1 MTSRPVI
8 ISVVLHIA
16 MAVLF
21 AVGLPSIKRKL
32 PEEQPIIAMEIVQT
46 VPISNLVEG
55 SKASTAKKAQEPA
68 KRKNTPPPP
77 PPPKA
82 APKVKPVKP
91 VAEVKPKPAP
101 APKAPDKT
109 AEILPEKLKSK
120 PKVKPKPTP
129 VKAPTKPKTK
139 PKRAET
145 AKAPTKLPKAPPR
158 RENKMA
164 KASNKKKK
172 QAQALT
178 GVMQNLAKA
187 KQINEDAEKKR
198 RAKERKI
205 AAEKVSKT
213 LTATTGNALK
223 APKAPV
229 IAPMGPSDFDR
240 LRAHLSKCWD
250 LPVGSAGADTLI
262 VDIIVTSDRDGTVLS
277 AEIKDKTRYKTD
289 RAFKAAAAEA
299 QRATLECSPLPL
311 PPEKYDQWK
320 SFVFAFDP
328 RSLSR

>member
-8 ISVVLHIA
+8 ISIVLHIA

-46 VPISNLVEG
+46 VPISNLTEG

-77 PPPKA
+77 PPKA
-82 APKVKPVKP
+82 APKSKPAKT
-91 VAEVKPKPAP
+91 VAKVKPKPVP
-101 APKAPDKT
+101 APKVPDKA
-109 AEILPEKLKSK
+109 AEIIPDKSKPK
-120 PKVKPKPTP
+120 PKVKPKLVPVKTPTP
-129 VKAPTKPKTK
+129 PKKK
-139 PKRAET
+139 PKRAQT
-145 AKAPTKLPKAPPR
+145 ATTPTKLPKAPPR
-158 RENKMA
+158 RENKLA
-164 KASNKKKK
+164 KASKQKKK

-187 KQINEDAEKKR
+187 KQVNEDAEKKR
-198 RAKERKI
+198 RAQERKK
-205 AAEKVSKT
+205 AAEKVNKT

-277 AEIKDKTRYKTD
+277 AEIKDKTRYKID

>member
-8 ISVVLHIA
+8 ISIVLHIA

-46 VPISNLVEG
+46 VPISNLTEG

-77 PPPKA
+77 PPKA
-82 APKVKPVKP
+82 APKSKPAKT
-91 VAEVKPKPAP
+91 VAKVKPKPVP
-101 APKAPDKT
+101 APKVPDKA
-109 AEILPEKLKSK
+109 AEIIPDKSKPK
-120 PKVKPKPTP
+120 PKVKPKLVPVKTPTP
-129 VKAPTKPKTK
+129 PKKK
-139 PKRAET
+139 PKRAQT
-145 AKAPTKLPKAPPR
+145 ATTPTKLPKAPPR
-158 RENKMA
+158 RENKLA
-164 KASNKKKK
+164 KASKQKKK

-187 KQINEDAEKKR
+187 KQVNEDDEKKR
-198 RAKERKI
+198 RAQERKK
-205 AAEKVSKT
+205 AAEKVNKT

-262 VDIIVTSDRDGTVLS
+262 VDIILTSDRDGTVLS
-277 AEIKDKTRYKTD
+277 AEIKDKTRYKID

>member
-8 ISVVLHIA
+8 ISIVLHTAI
-16 MAVLF
+16 AVLF

-32 PEEQPIIAMEIVQT
+32 PDEQPIIAMEIVQT
-46 VPISNLVEG
+46 VPISNLTEG

-82 APKVKPVKP
+82 APKSKPAKT
-91 VAEVKPKPAP
+91 VAKVKPKPVT
-101 APKAPDKT
+101 APKAPDKA
-109 AEILPEKLKSK
+109 AEIIPEKSK
-120 PKVKPKPTP
+120 PKPKIKPKSVPVKTPTP
-129 VKAPTKPKTK
+129 PKKK
-139 PKRAET
+139 PKRAQT
-145 AKAPTKLPKAPPR
+145 ASVPTKLPKAPPR
-158 RENKMA
+158 RENKLA
-164 KASNKKKK
+164 KANKIKKK

-187 KQINEDAEKKR
+187 KQINKDAEKKR
-198 RAKERKI
+198 RAQERKE
-205 AAEKVSKT
+205 AADKVNKT

-229 IAPMGPSDFDR
+229 IAPMGASDFDR

-262 VDIIVTSDRDGTVLS
+262 VDIIVTSDMDGKVLS
-277 AEIKDKTRYKTD
+277 AEIKDKTRYKID

-320 SFVFAFDP
+320 SFIFAFDP

>member
-1 MTSRPVI
+1 MT
-8 ISVVLHIA
+8 H
-16 MAVLF
+16 
-21 AVGLPSIKRKL
+21 
-32 PEEQPIIAMEIVQT
+32 
-46 VPISNLVEG
+46 
-55 SKASTAKKAQEPA
+55 
-68 KRKNTPPPP
+68 
-77 PPPKA
+77 
-82 APKVKPVKP
+82 
-91 VAEVKPKPAP
+91 
-101 APKAPDKT
+101 
-109 AEILPEKLKSK
+109 
-120 PKVKPKPTP
+120 
-129 VKAPTKPKTK
+129 
-139 PKRAET
+139 PKRAQT
-145 AKAPTKLPKAPPR
+145 ASVPTKLPKAPPR
-158 RENKMA
+158 RENKLA
-164 KASNKKKK
+164 KANKIKKK

-187 KQINEDAEKKR
+187 KQINKDAEKKR
-198 RAKERKI
+198 RAQERKE
-205 AAEKVSKT
+205 AADKVNKT

-229 IAPMGPSDFDR
+229 IAPMGASDFDR

-262 VDIIVTSDRDGTVLS
+262 VDIIVTSDMDGKVLS
-277 AEIKDKTRYKTD
+277 AEIKDKTRYKID

>member
-8 ISVVLHIA
+8 ISIVLHIA

-46 VPISNLVEG
+46 VPISNLTEG

-77 PPPKA
+77 PPKA
-82 APKVKPVKP
+82 APKSKPAKT
-91 VAEVKPKPAP
+91 VAKVKPKPVP
-101 APKAPDKT
+101 APKVPDKA
-109 AEILPEKLKSK
+109 AEIIPDKSKPK
-120 PKVKPKPTP
+120 PKVKPKLAPVKTPTP
-129 VKAPTKPKTK
+129 PKKK
-139 PKRAET
+139 PKRAQT
-145 AKAPTKLPKAPPR
+145 ATTPTKLPKAPPR
-158 RENKMA
+158 RDNKMA
-164 KASNKKKK
+164 KASKQKKK

-187 KQINEDAEKKR
+187 KQVNEDAEKKR
-198 RAKERKI
+198 RAQERKK
-205 AAEKVSKT
+205 AAEKVNKT

-277 AEIKDKTRYKTD
+277 AEIKDKTRYKID

>member
-8 ISVVLHIA
+8 ISIVLHIA

-46 VPISNLVEG
+46 VPISNLTEG

-68 KRKNTPPPP
+68 KRKNTPSP

-82 APKVKPVKP
+82 APKSKPAKT
-91 VAEVKPKPAP
+91 VAKVKPKPVP
-101 APKAPDKT
+101 ALKVPDKA
-109 AEILPEKLKSK
+109 AEIIPDKSKPK
-120 PKVKPKPTP
+120 PKVKPKLAPVKTPTP
-129 VKAPTKPKTK
+129 PKKK
-139 PKRAET
+139 PKRAQT
-145 AKAPTKLPKAPPR
+145 ATTPTKLPKAPPR
-158 RENKMA
+158 RENKLA
-164 KASNKKKK
+164 KASKQKKK

-187 KQINEDAEKKR
+187 KQVNEDAEKKR
-198 RAKERKI
+198 RAQERKK
-205 AAEKVSKT
+205 AAEKVNKT

-277 AEIKDKTRYKTD
+277 AEIKDKTRYKID

>member
-8 ISVVLHIA
+8 ISIVLHIA

-46 VPISNLVEG
+46 VPISNLTEG

-68 KRKNTPPPP
+68 KRKNTPSP

-82 APKVKPVKP
+82 APKSKPAKT
-91 VAEVKPKPAP
+91 VAKVKPKPVP
-101 APKAPDKT
+101 APKVPDKA
-109 AEILPEKLKSK
+109 AEIIPDKSKPK
-120 PKVKPKPTP
+120 PKVKPKLVPVKTPTP
-129 VKAPTKPKTK
+129 PKKK
-139 PKRAET
+139 PKRAQT
-145 AKAPTKLPKAPPR
+145 ATTPTKLPKAPPR
-158 RENKMA
+158 RENKLA
-164 KASNKKKK
+164 KASKQKKK

-187 KQINEDAEKKR
+187 KQVNEDAEKKR
-198 RAKERKI
+198 RAQERKK
-205 AAEKVSKT
+205 AAEKVNKT

-277 AEIKDKTRYKTD
+277 AEIKDKTRYKID

>member
-1 MTSRPVI
+1 MTSHPVI
-8 ISVVLHIA
+8 ISIVLHIA

-46 VPISNLVEG
+46 VPISNLTEG

-77 PPPKA
+77 PPKA
-82 APKVKPVKP
+82 APKSKPAKT
-91 VAEVKPKPAP
+91 VAKVKPKPVP
-101 APKAPDKT
+101 ALKVPDKA
-109 AEILPEKLKSK
+109 AEIIPDKSKPK
-120 PKVKPKPTP
+120 PKVKPKLAPVKTPTP
-129 VKAPTKPKTK
+129 PKKK
-139 PKRAET
+139 PKRAQT
-145 AKAPTKLPKAPPR
+145 ATTPTKLPKAPPR
-158 RENKMA
+158 RENKLA
-164 KASNKKKK
+164 KASKQKKK

-187 KQINEDAEKKR
+187 KQVNEDAEKKR
-198 RAKERKI
+198 RAQERKK
-205 AAEKVSKT
+205 AAEKVNKT
-213 LTATTGNALK
+213 LTAKTGNALK

-277 AEIKDKTRYKTD
+277 AEIKDKTRYKID

>member
-8 ISVVLHIA
+8 ISIVLHIA

-46 VPISNLVEG
+46 VPISNLTEG

-77 PPPKA
+77 PPKA
-82 APKVKPVKP
+82 APKSKPAKT
-91 VAEVKPKPAP
+91 VAKVKPKPVP
-101 APKAPDKT
+101 APKVPDKA
-109 AEILPEKLKSK
+109 AEIIPDKSKPK
-120 PKVKPKPTP
+120 PKVKPKLAPVKTPTP
-129 VKAPTKPKTK
+129 PKKK
-139 PKRAET
+139 PKRAQT
-145 AKAPTKLPKAPPR
+145 ATTPTKLPKAPPR

-164 KASNKKKK
+164 KASKQKKK

-187 KQINEDAEKKR
+187 KQVNEDAEKKR
-198 RAKERKI
+198 RAQERKK
-205 AAEKVSKT
+205 AAEKVNKT

-277 AEIKDKTRYKTD
+277 AEIKDKTRYKID

>member
-8 ISVVLHIA
+8 ISIVLHTAI
-16 MAVLF
+16 AVLF

-32 PEEQPIIAMEIVQT
+32 PDEQPIIAMEIVQT
-46 VPISNLVEG
+46 VPISNLTEG

-82 APKVKPVKP
+82 APKSKSAKT
-91 VAEVKPKPAP
+91 VAKVKPKPVT
-101 APKAPDKT
+101 APKAPDKA
-109 AEILPEKLKSK
+109 AEIIPEKSK
-120 PKVKPKPTP
+120 PKPKIKPKSVPVKTPTP
-129 VKAPTKPKTK
+129 PKKK
-139 PKRAET
+139 PKRAQT
-145 AKAPTKLPKAPPR
+145 ASVPTKLPKAPPR
-158 RENKMA
+158 RENKLA
-164 KASNKKKK
+164 KANKIKKK

-187 KQINEDAEKKR
+187 KQINKDAEKKR
-198 RAKERKI
+198 RAQERKE
-205 AAEKVSKT
+205 AADKVNKT

-229 IAPMGPSDFDR
+229 IAPMGASDFDR

-262 VDIIVTSDRDGTVLS
+262 VDIIVTSDMDGKVLS
-277 AEIKDKTRYKTD
+277 AEIKDKTRYKID

-320 SFVFAFDP
+320 SFIFAFDP

>member
-1 MTSRPVI
+1 
-8 ISVVLHIA
+8 

-46 VPISNLVEG
+46 VPISNLTEG

-77 PPPKA
+77 PPKA
-82 APKVKPVKP
+82 APKSKPAKT
-91 VAEVKPKPAP
+91 VAKVKPKPVP
-101 APKAPDKT
+101 APKVPDKA
-109 AEILPEKLKSK
+109 AEIIPDKSKPK
-120 PKVKPKPTP
+120 PKVKPKLAPVKTPTP
-129 VKAPTKPKTK
+129 PKKK
-139 PKRAET
+139 PKRAQT
-145 AKAPTKLPKAPPR
+145 ATTPTKLPKAPPR
-158 RENKMA
+158 RENKLA
-164 KASNKKKK
+164 KASKQKKK

-187 KQINEDAEKKR
+187 KQVNEDAEKKR
-198 RAKERKI
+198 RAQERKK
-205 AAEKVSKT
+205 AAEKVNKT

-277 AEIKDKTRYKTD
+277 AEIKDKTRYKID

>member
-8 ISVVLHIA
+8 ISIVLHIT

-46 VPISNLVEG
+46 VPISNLTEG

-77 PPPKA
+77 PPKA
-82 APKVKPVKP
+82 APKS
-91 VAEVKPKPAP
+91 KPA
-101 APKAPDKT
+101 KT
-109 AEILPEKLKSK
+109 VA
-120 PKVKPKPTP
+120 KVKPKPVPAPKVPDKAAEIIPDKSKPKPKIKPKLVP
-129 VKAPTKPKTK
+129 VKTPTPPKKK
-139 PKRAET
+139 PKRAQT
-145 AKAPTKLPKAPPR
+145 ATTPTKLPKAPPR
-158 RENKMA
+158 RENKLA
-164 KASNKKKK
+164 KASKQKKK

-187 KQINEDAEKKR
+187 KQVNEDAEKKR
-198 RAKERKI
+198 RAQERKK
-205 AAEKVSKT
+205 AAEKVNKT

-277 AEIKDKTRYKTD
+277 AEIKDKTRYKID

>member
-8 ISVVLHIA
+8 ISIVLHIA

-46 VPISNLVEG
+46 VPISNLTEG

-77 PPPKA
+77 PPKA
-82 APKVKPVKP
+82 APKSKPAKT
-91 VAEVKPKPAP
+91 VAKVKPKPVP
-101 APKAPDKT
+101 APKVPDKA
-109 AEILPEKLKSK
+109 AEIIPDKSKPK
-120 PKVKPKPTP
+120 PKVKPKLAPVKTPTP
-129 VKAPTKPKTK
+129 PKKK
-139 PKRAET
+139 PKRAQT
-145 AKAPTKLPKAPPR
+145 ATTPTKLPKAPPR
-158 RENKMA
+158 RENKLA
-164 KASNKKKK
+164 KASKQKKK

-187 KQINEDAEKKR
+187 KQVNEDAEKKR
-198 RAKERKI
+198 RAQERKK
-205 AAEKVSKT
+205 AAEKVNKT

-277 AEIKDKTRYKTD
+277 AEIKDKTRYKID

>member
-8 ISVVLHIA
+8 ISIVLHTAI
-16 MAVLF
+16 AVLF

-32 PEEQPIIAMEIVQT
+32 PDEQPIIAMEIVQT
-46 VPISNLVEG
+46 VPISNLTEG

-82 APKVKPVKP
+82 APKSKPAKT
-91 VAEVKPKPAP
+91 VAKVKPKPVT
-101 APKAPDKT
+101 APKAPDKA
-109 AEILPEKLKSK
+109 AEIISEKSK
-120 PKVKPKPTP
+120 PKPKIKPKSVPVKTPTP
-129 VKAPTKPKTK
+129 PKKK
-139 PKRAET
+139 PKRAQT
-145 AKAPTKLPKAPPR
+145 ASVPTKLPKAPPR
-158 RENKMA
+158 RENKLA
-164 KASNKKKK
+164 KANKIKKK

-187 KQINEDAEKKR
+187 KQINKDAEKKR
-198 RAKERKI
+198 RAQERKE
-205 AAEKVSKT
+205 AADKVNKT

-229 IAPMGPSDFDR
+229 IAPMGASDFDR

-277 AEIKDKTRYKTD
+277 AEIKDKTRYKID

-320 SFVFAFDP
+320 SFIFAFDP

>member
-91 VAEVKPKPAP
+91 VAEVKPKP
-101 APKAPDKT
+101 
-109 AEILPEKLKSK
+109 
-120 PKVKPKPTP
+120 TP
-129 VKAPTKPKTK
+129 VKAPTKPNTK

-164 KASNKKKK
+164 KANNKKKK

>member
-8 ISVVLHIA
+8 ISIVLHIA

-46 VPISNLVEG
+46 VPISNLTEG

-77 PPPKA
+77 PPKA
-82 APKVKPVKP
+82 APKSKPAKT
-91 VAEVKPKPAP
+91 VAKVKPKPVP
-101 APKAPDKT
+101 APKVPDKA
-109 AEILPEKLKSK
+109 AEIIPDKSKPK
-120 PKVKPKPTP
+120 PKVKPKLAPVKTPTP
-129 VKAPTKPKTK
+129 PKKK
-139 PKRAET
+139 PKRAQT
-145 AKAPTKLPKAPPR
+145 ATTPTKLPKAPPR
-158 RENKMA
+158 RENKLA
-164 KASNKKKK
+164 KASKQKKK

-187 KQINEDAEKKR
+187 KQVNEDAEKKR
-198 RAKERKI
+198 RAQERKK
-205 AAEKVSKT
+205 AAEKVNKT

-277 AEIKDKTRYKTD
+277 AEIKDKTRYKID

-320 SFVFAFDP
+320 SFEFAFDP

>member
-1 MTSRPVI
+1 
-8 ISVVLHIA
+8 

-46 VPISNLVEG
+46 VPISNLTEG

-77 PPPKA
+77 PPKA
-82 APKVKPVKP
+82 APKSKPAKTVAKVEPKPV
-91 VAEVKPKPAP
+91 P
-101 APKAPDKT
+101 APKVPDKA
-109 AEILPEKLKSK
+109 AEIIPDKSKPK
-120 PKVKPKPTP
+120 PKVKPKLAPVKTPTP
-129 VKAPTKPKTK
+129 PKKK
-139 PKRAET
+139 PKRAQT
-145 AKAPTKLPKAPPR
+145 ATTPTKLPKAPPR

-164 KASNKKKK
+164 KASKQKKK

-187 KQINEDAEKKR
+187 KQVNEDAEKKR
-198 RAKERKI
+198 RAQERKK
-205 AAEKVSKT
+205 AAEKVNKT

-277 AEIKDKTRYKTD
+277 AEIKDKTRYKID

>member
-8 ISVVLHIA
+8 ISIVLHTAI
-16 MAVLF
+16 AVLF

-32 PEEQPIIAMEIVQT
+32 PDEQPIIAMEIVQT
-46 VPISNLVEG
+46 VPISNLTEG

-82 APKVKPVKP
+82 APKSKPAKT
-91 VAEVKPKPAP
+91 VAKVKPKPVT
-101 APKAPDKT
+101 APKAPDKA
-109 AEILPEKLKSK
+109 AEIIPEKSK
-120 PKVKPKPTP
+120 PKPKIKPKSVPVKTPTP
-129 VKAPTKPKTK
+129 PKKK
-139 PKRAET
+139 PKRVQT
-145 AKAPTKLPKAPPR
+145 ASVPTKLPKAPPR
-158 RENKMA
+158 RENKLA
-164 KASNKKKK
+164 KANKIKKK

-187 KQINEDAEKKR
+187 KQINKDAEKKR
-198 RAKERKI
+198 RAQERKE
-205 AAEKVSKT
+205 AADKVNKT

-229 IAPMGPSDFDR
+229 IAPMGASDFDR

-277 AEIKDKTRYKTD
+277 AEIKDKTRYKID

-320 SFVFAFDP
+320 SFIFAFDP

>member
-8 ISVVLHIA
+8 ISIVLHIA

-46 VPISNLVEG
+46 VPISNLTEG

-77 PPPKA
+77 PPKA
-82 APKVKPVKP
+82 APKSKPAKT
-91 VAEVKPKPAP
+91 VAKVKPKPVP
-101 APKAPDKT
+101 ALKVPDKV
-109 AEILPEKLKSK
+109 AEIIPDKSKPK
-120 PKVKPKPTP
+120 PKVKPKLVPVKTPTP
-129 VKAPTKPKTK
+129 PKKK
-139 PKRAET
+139 PKRAQT
-145 AKAPTKLPKAPPR
+145 ATTPTKLPKAPPR
-158 RENKMA
+158 RENKLA
-164 KASNKKKK
+164 KASKQKKK

-187 KQINEDAEKKR
+187 KQVNEDAEKKR
-198 RAKERKI
+198 RAQERKK
-205 AAEKVSKT
+205 AAEKVNKT

-277 AEIKDKTRYKTD
+277 AEIKDKTRYKID

>member
-8 ISVVLHIA
+8 ISIVLHIA

-46 VPISNLVEG
+46 VPISNLTEG

-68 KRKNTPPPP
+68 KRKNTPSP

-82 APKVKPVKP
+82 APKSKPAKT
-91 VAEVKPKPAP
+91 VAKVKPKPVP
-101 APKAPDKT
+101 ALKVPDKA
-109 AEILPEKLKSK
+109 AEIIPDKSKPK
-120 PKVKPKPTP
+120 PKVKPKLAPVKTPTP
-129 VKAPTKPKTK
+129 PKKK
-139 PKRAET
+139 PKRAQT
-145 AKAPTKLPKAPPR
+145 ATTPTKLPKAPPR
-158 RENKMA
+158 RENKLA
-164 KASNKKKK
+164 KASKQKKK

-187 KQINEDAEKKR
+187 KQVNEDAEKKR
-198 RAKERKI
+198 RAQERKK
-205 AAEKVSKT
+205 AAEKVNKT

-250 LPVGSAGADTLI
+250 LPVGSAGADSLI

-277 AEIKDKTRYKTD
+277 AEIKDKTRYKID

>member
-8 ISVVLHIA
+8 ISIVLHIA

-46 VPISNLVEG
+46 VPISNLTEG

-77 PPPKA
+77 PPKA
-82 APKVKPVKP
+82 APKSKPAKT
-91 VAEVKPKPAP
+91 VAKVKPKPVP
-101 APKAPDKT
+101 APKVPDKA
-109 AEILPEKLKSK
+109 AEIIPDKSKPK
-120 PKVKPKPTP
+120 PKVKPKLAPVKTPTP
-129 VKAPTKPKTK
+129 PKKK
-139 PKRAET
+139 PKRAQT
-145 AKAPTKLPKAPPR
+145 ATTPTKLPKAPPR
-158 RENKMA
+158 RENKLA
-164 KASNKKKK
+164 KASKQKKK

-187 KQINEDAEKKR
+187 KQVNEDAEKKR
-198 RAKERKI
+198 RAQERKK
-205 AAEKVSKT
+205 AAEKVNKT

-223 APKAPV
+223 APKVPV

-262 VDIIVTSDRDGTVLS
+262 VDIIVTSDRDGTVLT
-277 AEIKDKTRYKTD
+277 AEIKDKTRYKID

>member
-8 ISVVLHIA
+8 ISIVLHTAI
-16 MAVLF
+16 AVLF

-32 PEEQPIIAMEIVQT
+32 PDEQPIIAMEIVQT
-46 VPISNLVEG
+46 VPISNLTEG

-82 APKVKPVKP
+82 APKSKPAKT
-91 VAEVKPKPAP
+91 VAKVKPKPVP
-101 APKAPDKT
+101 APKAPDKA
-109 AEILPEKLKSK
+109 AEIIPEKSK
-120 PKVKPKPTP
+120 PKPKIKPKSVPVKTPTP
-129 VKAPTKPKTK
+129 PKKK
-139 PKRAET
+139 PKRAQT
-145 AKAPTKLPKAPPR
+145 ASVPTKLPKAPPR
-158 RENKMA
+158 RENKLA
-164 KASNKKKK
+164 KANKIKKK

-187 KQINEDAEKKR
+187 KQINKDAEKKR
-198 RAKERKI
+198 RAQERKE
-205 AAEKVSKT
+205 AADKVNKT

-229 IAPMGPSDFDR
+229 IAPMGASDFDR

-277 AEIKDKTRYKTD
+277 AEIKDKTRYKID

-320 SFVFAFDP
+320 SFIFAFDP

>member
-8 ISVVLHIA
+8 ISVVLHIV

-101 APKAPDKT
+101 ASKAPDKT

-277 AEIKDKTRYKTD
+277 AEIKDKTRYKID

>member
-8 ISVVLHIA
+8 ISIVLHIA

-46 VPISNLVEG
+46 VPISNLTEG

-77 PPPKA
+77 PPKA
-82 APKVKPVKP
+82 APKSKPAKT
-91 VAEVKPKPAP
+91 VANVKPKPIP
-101 APKAPDKT
+101 APKVPDKA
-109 AEILPEKLKSK
+109 AEIIPDKSKPK
-120 PKVKPKPTP
+120 PKVKPKLAPVKTPTP
-129 VKAPTKPKTK
+129 PKKK
-139 PKRAET
+139 PKRAQT
-145 AKAPTKLPKAPPR
+145 ATTPTKLPKAPPR

-164 KASNKKKK
+164 KASKQKKK

-187 KQINEDAEKKR
+187 KQVNEDAEKKR
-198 RAKERKI
+198 RAQERKK
-205 AAEKVSKT
+205 AAEKVNKT

-277 AEIKDKTRYKTD
+277 AEIKDKTRYKID

>member
-1 MTSRPVI
+1 
-8 ISVVLHIA
+8 

-46 VPISNLVEG
+46 VPISNLTEG

-77 PPPKA
+77 PPKA
-82 APKVKPVKP
+82 APKSKSAKT
-91 VAEVKPKPAP
+91 VAKVKPKPVP
-101 APKAPDKT
+101 APKVPDKA
-109 AEILPEKLKSK
+109 AEIIPDKSKPK
-120 PKVKPKPTP
+120 PKVKPKLVPVKTPTP
-129 VKAPTKPKTK
+129 PKKK
-139 PKRAET
+139 PKRAQT
-145 AKAPTKLPKAPPR
+145 ATTPTKLPKAPPR
-158 RENKMA
+158 RENKLA
-164 KASNKKKK
+164 KASKQKKK

-187 KQINEDAEKKR
+187 KQVNEDAEKKR
-198 RAKERKI
+198 RAQERKK
-205 AAEKVSKT
+205 AAEKVNKT

-277 AEIKDKTRYKTD
+277 AEIKDKTRYKID

>member
-8 ISVVLHIA
+8 ISIVLHIA

-46 VPISNLVEG
+46 VPISNLTEG

-77 PPPKA
+77 PPKA
-82 APKVKPVKP
+82 APKS
-91 VAEVKPKPAP
+91 KPA
-101 APKAPDKT
+101 KT
-109 AEILPEKLKSK
+109 VA
-120 PKVKPKPTP
+120 KVKPKPVPAPKVPDKAAEIIPDKSKPKPKLKPKLVP
-129 VKAPTKPKTK
+129 VKTPTPPKKK
-139 PKRAET
+139 PKRAQT
-145 AKAPTKLPKAPPR
+145 ATTPTKLPKAPPR
-158 RENKMA
+158 RENKLA
-164 KASNKKKK
+164 KASKQKKK

-187 KQINEDAEKKR
+187 KQVNEDAEKKR
-198 RAKERKI
+198 RAQERKK
-205 AAEKVSKT
+205 AAEKVNKT

-223 APKAPV
+223 APKALV

-262 VDIIVTSDRDGTVLS
+262 VDIIVTSDREGRVLS
-277 AEIKDKTRYKTD
+277 AEIKDKTRYKID

>member
-8 ISVVLHIA
+8 ISIVLHIA

-46 VPISNLVEG
+46 VAISNLTEG

-77 PPPKA
+77 PPKA
-82 APKVKPVKP
+82 APKSKPAKT
-91 VAEVKPKPAP
+91 VAKVKPKPVP
-101 APKAPDKT
+101 APKVPDKA
-109 AEILPEKLKSK
+109 AEIIPDKSKPK
-120 PKVKPKPTP
+120 PKVKPKLAPVKTPTP
-129 VKAPTKPKTK
+129 PKKK
-139 PKRAET
+139 PKRAQT
-145 AKAPTKLPKAPPR
+145 ATTPTKLPKAPPR
-158 RENKMA
+158 RENKLA
-164 KASNKKKK
+164 KASKQKKK

-187 KQINEDAEKKR
+187 KQVNEDAEKKR
-198 RAKERKI
+198 RAQERKK
-205 AAEKVSKT
+205 AAEKVNKT

-262 VDIIVTSDRDGTVLS
+262 IDIIVTSDRDGTVLS
-277 AEIKDKTRYKTD
+277 AEIKDKTRYKID

>member
-8 ISVVLHIA
+8 ISIVLHIA

-46 VPISNLVEG
+46 VPISNLTEG

-77 PPPKA
+77 PPKA
-82 APKVKPVKP
+82 AYKSKPAKT
-91 VAEVKPKPAP
+91 VAKVKPKPVP
-101 APKAPDKT
+101 APKVPDKA
-109 AEILPEKLKSK
+109 AEIIPDKSKPK
-120 PKVKPKPTP
+120 PKVKPKLAPVKTPTP
-129 VKAPTKPKTK
+129 PKKK
-139 PKRAET
+139 PKRAQTET
-145 AKAPTKLPKAPPR
+145 TPTKLPKAPPR

-164 KASNKKKK
+164 KASKQKKK

-187 KQINEDAEKKR
+187 KQVNEDAEKKR
-198 RAKERKI
+198 RAQERKK
-205 AAEKVSKT
+205 AAEKVNKT

-277 AEIKDKTRYKTD
+277 AEIKDKTRYKID

>member
-8 ISVVLHIA
+8 ISIVLHIA

-46 VPISNLVEG
+46 VPISNLTEG

-77 PPPKA
+77 PPKA
-82 APKVKPVKP
+82 APKSKPAKT
-91 VAEVKPKPAP
+91 VAKVKPKPVP
-101 APKAPDKT
+101 APKVPDKA
-109 AEILPEKLKSK
+109 AEIIPDKSKPK
-120 PKVKPKPTP
+120 PKVKPKLVPVKTPTP
-129 VKAPTKPKTK
+129 PKKKPKL
-139 PKRAET
+139 AQT
-145 AKAPTKLPKAPPR
+145 ATTPTKLPKAPPR
-158 RENKMA
+158 RENKLA
-164 KASNKKKK
+164 KASKQKKK

-187 KQINEDAEKKR
+187 KQVNEDAEKKR
-198 RAKERKI
+198 RAQERKK
-205 AAEKVSKT
+205 AAEKVNKT

-277 AEIKDKTRYKTD
+277 AEIKDKTRYKID

>member
-8 ISVVLHIA
+8 ISIVLHIA

-46 VPISNLVEG
+46 VPISNLTEG

-77 PPPKA
+77 PPKA
-82 APKVKPVKP
+82 APKSKPAKTVAKVEPKPV
-91 VAEVKPKPAP
+91 P
-101 APKAPDKT
+101 APKVPDKA
-109 AEILPEKLKSK
+109 AEIIPDKSRPK
-120 PKVKPKPTP
+120 PKVKHKLAPVKTPTP
-129 VKAPTKPKTK
+129 PKKK
-139 PKRAET
+139 PKRAQT
-145 AKAPTKLPKAPPR
+145 ATTPTKLPKAPPR

-164 KASNKKKK
+164 KASKQKKK

-187 KQINEDAEKKR
+187 KQVNEDAEKKR
-198 RAKERKI
+198 RAQERKK
-205 AAEKVSKT
+205 AAEKVNKT

-250 LPVGSAGADTLI
+250 LPVGSAWADTLI

-277 AEIKDKTRYKTD
+277 AEIKDKTRYKID

>member
-8 ISVVLHIA
+8 ISIVLHIA

-46 VPISNLVEG
+46 VPISNLTEG

-68 KRKNTPPPP
+68 KRINTPPP

-82 APKVKPVKP
+82 APKSKPAKT
-91 VAEVKPKPAP
+91 VAKVKPKPVP
-101 APKAPDKT
+101 APKVPDKA
-109 AEILPEKLKSK
+109 AEIIPDKSKPK
-120 PKVKPKPTP
+120 PKVKPKLAPVKTPTP
-129 VKAPTKPKTK
+129 PKKK
-139 PKRAET
+139 PKRAQT
-145 AKAPTKLPKAPPR
+145 ATTPTKLPKAPPR
-158 RENKMA
+158 RENKLA
-164 KASNKKKK
+164 KASKQKKK

-187 KQINEDAEKKR
+187 KQVNEDAEKKR
-198 RAKERKI
+198 RAQERKK
-205 AAEKVSKT
+205 AAEKVNKT

-277 AEIKDKTRYKTD
+277 AEIKDKTRYKID

>member
-82 APKVKPVKP
+82 APKAKPVKP
-91 VAEVKPKPAP
+91 VAEVKPKPVP
-101 APKAPDKT
+101 TPKAPDKT

-139 PKRAET
+139 PKRTET

-164 KASNKKKK
+164 KANNKKKK

-198 RAKERKI
+198 RAQERKI

-262 VDIIVTSDRDGTVLS
+262 VDIIVSSDRDGTVLS

>member
-8 ISVVLHIA
+8 ISLTLHIA
-16 MAVLF
+16 IAVLF

-46 VPISNLVEG
+46 VPISNLTEG
-55 SKASTAKKAQEPA
+55 AQESTAKKAQEPA
-68 KRKNTPPPP
+68 KSKNTPPP

-82 APKVKPVKP
+82 APKSKPVKP
-91 VAEVKPKPAP
+91 AAKVKPKPVP
-101 APKAPDKT
+101 TPKAPDKT
-109 AEILPEKLKSK
+109 AEIIPDKA
-120 PKVKPKPTP
+120 KPKP
-129 VKAPTKPKTK
+129 
-139 PKRAET
+139 KRTEA
-145 AKAPTKLPKAPPR
+145 AAAPTKLPKAPPR

-164 KASNKKKK
+164 KASKQEKKK
-172 QAQALT
+172 AQALT

-187 KQINEDAEKKR
+187 KQVNEDAEKKR
-198 RAKERKI
+198 RAQERKK
-205 AAEKVSKT
+205 AAEKVNKT

-229 IAPMGPSDFDR
+229 IAPMGASDFDR

-277 AEIKDKTRYKTD
+277 AEIKNKTRYKID

-311 PPEKYDQWK
+311 PPEKYDQWR

>member
-1 MTSRPVI
+1 
-8 ISVVLHIA
+8 

-46 VPISNLVEG
+46 VPISNLTEG

-77 PPPKA
+77 PPKA
-82 APKVKPVKP
+82 APKSKPAKT
-91 VAEVKPKPAP
+91 VAKVKPKPVP
-101 APKAPDKT
+101 APKVPDKA
-109 AEILPEKLKSK
+109 AEIIPDKSKPK
-120 PKVKPKPTP
+120 PKVKPKLAPVKTPTP
-129 VKAPTKPKTK
+129 PKKK
-139 PKRAET
+139 PKRAQT
-145 AKAPTKLPKAPPR
+145 ATTPTKLPKAPPR
-158 RENKMA
+158 RENKLA
-164 KASNKKKK
+164 KASKQKKK

-187 KQINEDAEKKR
+187 KQVNEDAEKKR
-198 RAKERKI
+198 RAQERKK
-205 AAEKVSKT
+205 AAEKVNKT

-262 VDIIVTSDRDGTVLS
+262 VDIIVASDRDGTVLS
-277 AEIKDKTRYKTD
+277 AEIKDKTRYKID

>member
-1 MTSRPVI
+1 MTSRPVL
-8 ISVVLHIA
+8 ISIVLHIA
-16 MAVLF
+16 MAIVF

-32 PEEQPIIAMEIVQT
+32 PEDQPIIAMEIVQT
-46 VPISNLVEG
+46 VPISNLTEG
-55 SKASTAKKAQEPA
+55 SKANTAKEAQEPA

-77 PPPKA
+77 PPKA
-82 APKVKPVKP
+82 APKSKPVKP
-91 VAEVKPKPAP
+91 VAKVEPKPVQ

-109 AEILPEKLKSK
+109 AEIIPDKLKSK
-120 PKVKPKPTP
+120 PKVKPKPAP
-129 VKAPTKPKTK
+129 VAAPKPATKK

-158 RENKMA
+158 RENKLA
-164 KASNKKKK
+164 KANKKKKK

-187 KQINEDAEKKR
+187 KQVNEDAEKKR
-198 RAKERKI
+198 KAQERKE
-205 AAEKVSKT
+205 AAKKVNKT

-277 AEIKDKTRYKTD
+277 ADIKDKMRYKTD
-289 RAFKAAAAEA
+289 RVFKAAAAEA

>member
-8 ISVVLHIA
+8 ISIVLHIA

-46 VPISNLVEG
+46 VPISNLTEG

-77 PPPKA
+77 PPKA
-82 APKVKPVKP
+82 APKSKPAKT
-91 VAEVKPKPAP
+91 VAKVKPKPVP
-101 APKAPDKT
+101 APKVPDKA
-109 AEILPEKLKSK
+109 AEIIPDKSKPK
-120 PKVKPKPTP
+120 PKVKPKLVPVKTPTP
-129 VKAPTKPKTK
+129 PKKK
-139 PKRAET
+139 PKRAQT
-145 AKAPTKLPKAPPR
+145 ATTPTKLPKAPPR
-158 RENKMA
+158 RENKLA
-164 KASNKKKK
+164 KASKQKKK

-187 KQINEDAEKKR
+187 KQVNEDAEKKR
-198 RAKERKI
+198 RSQERKK
-205 AAEKVSKT
+205 AAEKVNKT

-223 APKAPV
+223 TPKAPV

-262 VDIIVTSDRDGTVLS
+262 VDIIVEIDGQSNVVR
-277 AEIKDKTRYKTD
+277 AEIKDKLRMSLDKY
-289 RAFKAAAAEA
+289 FKVSALAA
-299 QRATLECSPLPL
+299 QRAMVDASPLPI
-311 PPEKYDQWK
+311 PHQADGKNRE
-320 SFVFAFDP
+320 FIFEFDP
-328 RSLSR
+328 AFMSR

>member
-8 ISVVLHIA
+8 ISIVLHIA

-46 VPISNLVEG
+46 VPISNLTEG

-77 PPPKA
+77 PPKA
-82 APKVKPVKP
+82 APKSKPAKT
-91 VAEVKPKPAP
+91 VAKVKPKPVP
-101 APKAPDKT
+101 APKVPDKA
-109 AEILPEKLKSK
+109 AEIIPDKSKPK
-120 PKVKPKPTP
+120 PKVKPKLVPVKTPTP
-129 VKAPTKPKTK
+129 PKKK
-139 PKRAET
+139 PKRAQT
-145 AKAPTKLPKAPPR
+145 ATTPTKLPKAPPR
-158 RENKMA
+158 RENKLA
-164 KASNKKKK
+164 KASKQKKK

-187 KQINEDAEKKR
+187 KQVNEDDEKKR
-198 RAKERKI
+198 RAQERKK
-205 AAEKVSKT
+205 AAEKVNKT

-277 AEIKDKTRYKTD
+277 AEIKDKTRYKID

>member
-16 MAVLF
+16 LAVLF

-46 VPISNLVEG
+46 VPISNLTEG
-55 SKASTAKKAQEPA
+55 SKASTAKEAQEPA

-77 PPPKA
+77 PPKA
-82 APKVKPVKP
+82 APKSKPVKP
-91 VAEVKPKPAP
+91 VAPAKPKPVTP
-101 APKAPDKT
+101 PKAPDKT
-109 AEILPEKLKSK
+109 AEIIPEKSKPK
-120 PKVKPKPTP
+120 PKVKPKPAP
-129 VKAPTKPKTK
+129 VKAPTPPTKKPQS
-139 PKRAET
+139 AET
-145 AKAPTKLPKAPPR
+145 VAAPTKLPKAPPR

-164 KASNKKKK
+164 KASKQKQK

-198 RAKERKI
+198 REQERKE
-205 AAEKVSKT
+205 AAEKVNKT

-277 AEIKDKTRYKTD
+277 AEIKDKTRYKID

-311 PPEKYDQWK
+311 PPEKYEQWK
-320 SFVFAFDP
+320 SFIFAFDP

>member
-1 MTSRPVI
+1 MPD
-8 ISVVLHIA
+8 
-16 MAVLF
+16 
-21 AVGLPSIKRKL
+21 
-32 PEEQPIIAMEIVQT
+32 
-46 VPISNLVEG
+46 
-55 SKASTAKKAQEPA
+55 
-68 KRKNTPPPP
+68 
-77 PPPKA
+77 KA
-82 APKVKPVKP
+82 A
-91 VAEVKPKPAP
+91 EII
-101 APKAPDKT
+101 PDKSK
-109 AEILPEKLKSK
+109 PK
-120 PKVKPKPTP
+120 PKVKPKLVPVKTPTP
-129 VKAPTKPKTK
+129 PKKK
-139 PKRAET
+139 PKRAQT
-145 AKAPTKLPKAPPR
+145 ATTPTKLPKAPPR
-158 RENKMA
+158 RENKLA
-164 KASNKKKK
+164 KASKQKKK

-187 KQINEDAEKKR
+187 KQVNEDAEKKR
-198 RAKERKI
+198 RAQERKK
-205 AAEKVSKT
+205 AAEKVNKT

-277 AEIKDKTRYKTD
+277 AEIKDKTRYKID